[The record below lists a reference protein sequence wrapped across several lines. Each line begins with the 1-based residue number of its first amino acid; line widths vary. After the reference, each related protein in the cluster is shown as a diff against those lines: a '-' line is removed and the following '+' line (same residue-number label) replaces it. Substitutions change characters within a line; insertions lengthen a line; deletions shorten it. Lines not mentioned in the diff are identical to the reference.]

1 MNLIPDYSILLQIII
16 FLLVWKGLSSLAFA
30 PTTAVL
36 DERAR
41 RTVAA
46 EDLAKQLVSA
56 AGEDR
61 ATYDR
66 AVHERRAQMSAESAS
81 ARASAQEEATRL
93 LTQARAEANA
103 AFATQRDAVAEQIVS
118 ARQRLAAET
127 QEVANLMLERVQ
139 GASS

>member
-118 ARQRLAAET
+118 TRQRLAAET

-139 GASS
+139 RASS